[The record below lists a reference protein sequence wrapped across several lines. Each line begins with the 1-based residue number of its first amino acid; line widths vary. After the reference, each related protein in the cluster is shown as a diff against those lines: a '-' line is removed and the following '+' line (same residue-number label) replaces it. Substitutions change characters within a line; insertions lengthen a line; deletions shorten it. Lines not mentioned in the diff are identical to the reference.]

1 MSEVFKFTGVVLK
14 EEGVFVGLCL
24 DLDVASQGQDP
35 HEAKK
40 NLLEAVSLYLETA
53 IENNLPILRP
63 VPIDENPLLSQDRE
77 RVVEVFDV
85 KVDLSVSAY
94 V

>member
-14 EEGVFVGLCL
+14 EGEGFVGLCL
-24 DLDVASQGQDP
+24 DLDVASQGLDL
-35 HEAKK
+35 HGAKK
-40 NLLEAVSLYLETA
+40 NLLEAVTLYLETA
-53 IENNLPILRP
+53 IENNLPIPRP
-63 VPIDENPLLSQDRE
+63 VPVDENPLMNEDRE
-77 RVVEVFDV
+77 KVVEIFDV